1 MAFSLSVTIDAFS
14 PVSSRGGFRTP
25 PSTFIFASSRVTET
39 AELCHR
45 HRRRQLLPRKRFQF
59 NSAVFSSADT
69 FVDATGTTEKTRVTT
84 SAAAAGEEQANTK
97 ENASKINGG
106 SGEPNAPFVGL
117 PSYKRILSFVSTTF
131 LIWVSEP
138 LLSLVDSATVG
149 RFAGRS
155 TAAGSSSDLASVVQL
170 AALGPAVV
178 LCDSSI
184 YLTLFIA
191 MATTNKL
198 ATAFAKE
205 DKAEQIET
213 ISHVMGVS
221 LAVGSL
227 LLLFVMLRGEGLLA
241 SILGP
246 DGAKIATTGAWG
258 ATRQVDKTSE
268 VLSEALGYSR
278 IRSLVSP
285 LAVMGLT
292 AQSALLCAGDTRTP
306 ALAVLLASAIN
317 CALDYLLVAKF
328 GLGVRGAAAA
338 TAVASASANSFLVRK
353 LYLMFNSW
361 KSSFRSSVGNKDDAE
376 YKFVT
381 FPDRKSFLSLL
392 KLAGPLFGVMA
403 AKIFGYNS
411 LTVRAGS
418 FGLVALACQNI
429 LMRIFFFF
437 ATVGDAL
444 NQASQT
450 FLPGLLVIKDR
461 GVTETHVTA
470 VENPARTLLK
480 RLTVISCLSG
490 LANCILGRLIARY
503 AGGIFTSDANL
514 IRLMA
519 HISPFMGLA
528 LSLHPLTM
536 ALEGSI
542 IAANDAMYLVGT
554 YGLTLAVLLAQLKFA
569 CKDFLGVWHTL
580 LLFQMLRISQFGI
593 RVWKKTAS
601 KDTGARPNETS

>member
-1 MAFSLSVTIDAFS
+1 M
-14 PVSSRGGFRTP
+14 
-25 PSTFIFASSRVTET
+25 
-39 AELCHR
+39 
-45 HRRRQLLPRKRFQF
+45 
-59 NSAVFSSADT
+59 
-69 FVDATGTTEKTRVTT
+69 
-84 SAAAAGEEQANTK
+84 
-97 ENASKINGG
+97 
-106 SGEPNAPFVGL
+106 
-117 PSYKRILSFVSTTF
+117 
-131 LIWVSEP
+131 
-138 LLSLVDSATVG
+138 SLVDSATVG
-149 RFAGRS
+149 RFAGRT

-178 LCDSSI
+178 LCDSCI

-198 ATAFAKE
+198 ATAFAKD

-227 LLLFVMLRGEGLLA
+227 LLLFVMLRGESLLA

-258 ATRQVDKTSE
+258 VTKQVDKTSE

-285 LAVMGLT
+285 LAVMGMT
-292 AQSALLCAGDTRTP
+292 AQSALLCAHDTKTP

-317 CALDYLLVAKF
+317 CTLDYLLVAKC

-338 TAVASASANSFLVRK
+338 TAVASVSANSFLVRR
-353 LYLMFNSW
+353 LYLLFNSW
-361 KSSFRSSVGNKDDAE
+361 KTSYRSNKDAE
-376 YKFVT
+376 DELPKFVT

-403 AKIFGYNS
+403 AKIFSYNS

-444 NQASQT
+444 NQAAQT
-450 FLPGLLVIKDR
+450 FLPGLLVMKDR
-461 GVTETHVTA
+461 EVIETNVTA

-503 AGGIFTSDANL
+503 AGGMFTSDANL
-514 IRLMA
+514 IHLMA

-542 IAANDAMYLVGT
+542 IAAKDAMYLVGT

-580 LLFQMLRISQFGI
+580 LLFQLLRISQFGF

-601 KDTGARPNETS
+601 KETARKPTETSQV

>member
-1 MAFSLSVTIDAFS
+1 MSGDFLCQE
-14 PVSSRGGFRTP
+14 
-25 PSTFIFASSRVTET
+25 PSHASFLVHADGKVIF
-39 AELCHR
+39 H
-45 HRRRQLLPRKRFQF
+45 
-59 NSAVFSSADT
+59 
-69 FVDATGTTEKTRVTT
+69 
-84 SAAAAGEEQANTK
+84 
-97 ENASKINGG
+97 
-106 SGEPNAPFVGL
+106 
-117 PSYKRILSFVSTTF
+117 
-131 LIWVSEP
+131 LIRWVSEP

-155 TAAGSSSDLASVVQL
+155 AAAGSSSDLASVVQL

-198 ATAFAKE
+198 ATAFARE
-205 DKAEQIET
+205 DRVEQIET

-221 LAVGSL
+221 LAVGTL
-227 LLLFVMLRGEGLLA
+227 LLVFVMLRGEGLLA

-246 DGAKIATTGAWG
+246 DGAKIVATGAWG
-258 ATRQVDKTSE
+258 ATKQVDMTSE

-292 AQSALLCAGDTRTP
+292 AQSALLCASDTRTP
-306 ALAVLLASAIN
+306 ALAVLLASVIN
-317 CALDYLLVAKF
+317 CALDYLLVAKC

-338 TAVASASANSFLVRK
+338 TAVASASANGFLVRK
-353 LYLMFNSW
+353 LYLMWISW
-361 KSSFRSSVGNKDDAE
+361 KTSFKSSVSDKDTE
-376 YKFVT
+376 VELPKFVT
-381 FPDRKSFLSLL
+381 FPDRKSFVSLL
-392 KLAGPLFGVMA
+392 KLSGPLFGVMA

-450 FLPGLLVIKDR
+450 FLPGLLVTKDR
-461 GVTETHVTA
+461 EVARTHVE
-470 VENPARTLLK
+470 VVDNPARTLLK

-503 AGGIFTSDANL
+503 AGGIFTSDVNL
-514 IRLMA
+514 IHLMA

-601 KDTGARPNETS
+601 KDTGTQSTKTR